1 MWGLYQKAIFAGLE
15 KEFFSSLLMTK
26 QRYVFTILILGALTA
41 LGPFS
46 IDMYLPGFPAIAKS
60 LHTTTA
66 QVSLSLSSFFIGLA
80 AGQLLYGPL
89 LDRFGRKKPLY
100 VGLVLYII
108 ASAGCFLSTTIEALI
123 ILRLIQAI
131 GSCAAGVASMA
142 MVRDIFP
149 IKDNAKVF
157 ALLILILGA
166 SPMVAP
172 TVGGYVTAVFGWHLI
187 FVILGSLALLILITV
202 IFGLPESYRPDPTF
216 SLKPKPIITNFLQVL
231 KEPQFYTYAFTGA
244 FAFAGLFV
252 YVSASPVVFMEVF
265 KVSTKAYGWI
275 FAILSIGFIGSSQ
288 VNNLLLKKYKSEQ
301 IVWFT
306 LFVQTITALV
316 FLVGSIYGW
325 FGLIGTIGMIFIMLC
340 CVGTTNPN
348 ASALSLAP
356 FAKNAGTASSLLGAL
371 QLGLGAL
378 ATLGI
383 SIFDSHSAIP
393 MAGIMEASAL
403 IALIILFIGRKH
415 IANQVDASNDGGIPI
430 H

>member
-1 MWGLYQKAIFAGLE
+1 
-15 KEFFSSLLMTK
+15 MTK
-26 QRYVFTILILGALTA
+26 QRYFFTVLILGSLTA

-66 QVSLSLSSFFIGLA
+66 QVSISLSSFFVGLA

-108 ASAGCFLSTTIEALI
+108 ASAGCYFATSIETLI
-123 ILRLIQAI
+123 ILRFIQAI

-149 IKDNAKVF
+149 LEENAKIF

-166 SPMVAP
+166 SPMIAP
-172 TVGGYVTAVFGWHLI
+172 TVGGYVTAAFGWHLI
-187 FVILGSLALLILITV
+187 FVILGTMALVILLTV
-202 IFGLPESYRPDPTF
+202 IFFLPESYKADPSY
-216 SLKPKPIITNFLQVL
+216 SLKPKPIINSFLQVI
-231 KEPQFYTYAFTGA
+231 KQPQFYTYAFAGA

-252 YVSASPVVFMEVF
+252 YVSASPIVFMEVF
-265 KVSTKAYGWI
+265 KVSAKTYGWI
-275 FAILSIGFIGSSQ
+275 FATLSVGFIGSSQ
-288 VNNLLLKKYKSEQ
+288 VNNLLLKKFKSEQ
-301 IVWFT
+301 IIRISLSIQV
-306 LFVQTITALV
+306 ITALV
-316 FLVGSIYGW
+316 FLIGSIYGW
-325 FGLIGTIGMIFIMLC
+325 FGLGGTIGMIFILLC
-340 CVGTTNPN
+340 CVGITSPN

-356 FAKNAGTASSLLGAL
+356 FEKNAGTASALLGAL

-378 ATLGI
+378 ATFGV
-383 SIFDSHSAIP
+383 SVFNSQSAIP
-393 MAGIMEASAL
+393 MAGIMESTA
-403 IALIILFIGRKH
+403 IIGLLVLLIGRKM
-415 IANQVDASNDGGIPI
+415 IVNRVEVSNTASAGMA